1 MSWRFQIPTVTK
13 FAGYAVAIGVWSL
26 IAYAPVAHWLFFPEW
41 LAGQRAAPTQVR
53 RPARYRAVAVCCQRT
68 TDSGHY

>member
-26 IAYAPVAHWLFFPEW
+26 IAYAPVAFFHYVMEGPKEPQSQPP
-41 LAGQRAAPTQVR
+41 GQEVPR
-53 RPARYRAVAVCCQRT
+53 
-68 TDSGHY
+68 